1 MYIGAPKFHIIIL
14 IYLVIECELIRCTLT
29 KLRLLHSAPEWTAK
43 ILITP
48 IYAQV
53 VNTEIFIRKNHT
65 PVK

>member
-14 IYLVIECELIRCTLT
+14 IYLVKECELIRCTLT
-29 KLRLLHSAPEWTAK
+29 QLRLLHSAPEWTAK

-53 VNTEIFIRKNHT
+53 VNTEIFIRKNNT
-65 PVK
+65 PV